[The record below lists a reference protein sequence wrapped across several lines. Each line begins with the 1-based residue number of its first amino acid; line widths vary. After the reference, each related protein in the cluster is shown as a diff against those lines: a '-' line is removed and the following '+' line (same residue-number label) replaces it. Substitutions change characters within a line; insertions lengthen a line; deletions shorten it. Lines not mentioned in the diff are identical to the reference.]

1 MKFISA
7 FVSSPIIKKSSSKL
21 VSSSNFISSNFISSN
36 FRVSSKI
43 ITKVQSVNPLT
54 GIDLGIPLNILQN
67 VFTNLHYGYDVSTFK
82 IIILQFL
89 IGYYTYGKDRYKD
102 ALEYDESPFETDKLE
117 LYEYLLK
124 YKNLYRLTYDMS
136 FLLIS
141 SILLF
146 DDEGLINMPF
156 ILVLLTSEFYK
167 NLKKNLP
174 YLKPFYVATMWT
186 MSTVIL
192 PIVMHDNN
200 YDILNYPMDYIPCAL
215 TMFASTNLLD
225 IKDIEEDKENGINT
239 IPVTYG
245 KYFTYYIA
253 LISLTLSSLIFGLN
267 SHYLDRPLVNS
278 LFEFQNVFLS
288 VIPLLIENDN

>member
-7 FVSSPIIKKSSSKL
+7 FVSSPIIKKSTSKL
-21 VSSSNFISSNFISSN
+21 VSSSNFISSKFISSN
-36 FRVSSKI
+36 KL
-43 ITKVQSVNPLT
+43 ITKVQGVNSLN

-67 VFTNLHYGYDVSTFK
+67 VFTNLHYGYDITTIK
-82 IIILQFL
+82 IIVLQFL

-102 ALEYDESPFETDKLE
+102 ALEYNENPFKTDKLE

-124 YKNLYRLTYDMS
+124 YKNIYRLTYDMS
-136 FLLIS
+136 FLLII

-146 DDEGLINMPF
+146 DDQGLINMPF
-156 ILVLLTSEFYK
+156 VLILLSSEFYK

-174 YLKPFYVATMWT
+174 YLKPFYVASMWT

-192 PIVMHDNN
+192 PAVMHDNN

-215 TMFASTNLLD
+215 TMFASSNLLD
-225 IKDIEEDKENGINT
+225 IKDIKEDKENGIST

-245 KYFTYYIA
+245 KYFTYYIVLIA
-253 LISLTLSSLIFGLN
+253 LSLSSLIFGLN
-267 SHYLDRPLVNS
+267 NHYLDRPLVNS
-278 LFEFQNVFLS
+278 LFEFQNSFLS
-288 VIPLLIENDN
+288 VIPFLIENYN

>member
-7 FVSSPIIKKSSSKL
+7 FVTSPIIKKSTSKL
-21 VSSSNFISSNFISSN
+21 VRRSNFISSN
-36 FRVSSKI
+36 KL
-43 ITKVQSVNPLT
+43 ITKVQGVNSLN

-67 VFTNLHYGYDVSTFK
+67 VFTNLHYGYDVTTIK
-82 IIILQFL
+82 IVILQFL

-102 ALEYDESPFETDKLE
+102 ALEYNESPFKTDKLE

-124 YKNLYRLTYDMS
+124 YKNIYKLTYDIS
-136 FLLIS
+136 FLLIT

-146 DDEGLINMPF
+146 DDQGLVNMPF
-156 ILVLLTSEFYK
+156 VLLLLSSEFYK

-174 YLKPFYVATMWT
+174 YLKPFYVASMWT

-192 PIVMHDNN
+192 PVVMHDNN

-215 TMFASTNLLD
+215 TMFASSNLLD
-225 IKDIEEDKENGINT
+225 IKDIKEDKENGINT

-245 KYFTYYIA
+245 KYFTYYII
-253 LISLTLSSLIFGLN
+253 LISLALSSLLFGLN

-278 LFEFQNVFLS
+278 LFEFQNSFLS
-288 VIPLLIENDN
+288 VLPLFTEFNN

>member
-7 FVSSPIIKKSSSKL
+7 FVTSPIIKKSTSKL
-21 VSSSNFISSNFISSN
+21 VSRSNFISSN
-36 FRVSSKI
+36 KL
-43 ITKVQSVNPLT
+43 ITKVQGVNSLN

-67 VFTNLHYGYDVSTFK
+67 VFTNLHYGYDVTTIK
-82 IIILQFL
+82 IVILQFL

-102 ALEYDESPFETDKLE
+102 ALEYNESPFKTDKLE

-124 YKNLYRLTYDMS
+124 YKNIYKLTYDIS
-136 FLLIS
+136 FLLIT

-146 DDEGLINMPF
+146 DDQGLVNMPF
-156 ILVLLTSEFYK
+156 VLLLLSSEFYK

-174 YLKPFYVATMWT
+174 YLKPFYVASMWT

-192 PIVMHDNN
+192 PVVMHDNN

-215 TMFASTNLLD
+215 TMFASSNLLD
-225 IKDIEEDKENGINT
+225 IKDIKEDKENGIDT

-245 KYFTYYIA
+245 KYFTYYII
-253 LISLTLSSLIFGLN
+253 LISLALSSLLFGLN

-278 LFEFQNVFLS
+278 LFEFQNSFLS
-288 VIPLLIENDN
+288 VLPLFTEFNN